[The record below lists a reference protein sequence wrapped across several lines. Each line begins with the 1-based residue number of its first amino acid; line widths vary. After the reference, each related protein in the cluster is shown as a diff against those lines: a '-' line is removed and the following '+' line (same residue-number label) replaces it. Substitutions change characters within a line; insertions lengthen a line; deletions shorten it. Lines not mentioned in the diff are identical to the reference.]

1 MRVVERRSGKV
12 ATLRDQPV
20 KSSEA
25 PRLISARRPG
35 GSTRREPGK
44 APGVQVPVAGR
55 WRAPTDADLLE
66 LEARP
71 ATSQCRGLWPGKI
84 FPFTI

>member
-1 MRVVERRSGKV
+1 MRVVERRSRRV

-20 KSSEA
+20 RSSEA

-35 GSTRREPGK
+35 GSTRQDPEK
-44 APGVQVPVAGR
+44 APGVQVPAAGR

-71 ATSQCRGLWPGKI
+71 ATSQRRGLWPGKI